1 MRTDALDYT
10 GDRLLEGY
18 LYPLRGLEDYKL
30 EYRTACS
37 TGFRLPNAV
46 FEAMN
51 LLPGGRFFSRE
62 GSILLLYI
70 ITPHTWNMDPFILI
84 QFDTLA
90 AIPFTQILFQ
100 VQGVL
105 VLLQASFN
113 QGSFKDSLRCF
124 ILFPRFPDPNPAIL
138 YSAAGA
144 GEWAAS
150 G

>member
-62 GSILLLYI
+62 GSILLYRHP
-70 ITPHTWNMDPFILI
+70 TYMEHGPFYCTLI

-90 AIPFTQILFQ
+90 AIPSTQILLQ

-105 VLLQASFN
+105 VLVQANFN

-150 G
+150 S